1 MMIVQGILGLAA
13 FVFLAWL
20 MSENRRKV
28 SARMILTGLGL
39 QLVVGVILLK
49 LSFFRAIFLHLNK
62 AVTALEQSTAAGSS
76 VVFGYLAGGDPPF
89 DVTNPV
95 AVYLFA
101 FRSLPLVLFMSALS
115 ALLFYWKILPAIVRS
130 FSWALQR
137 SMRIGGAEGLG
148 VAANVF
154 VGMVEA
160 PLLIRPY
167 LKDMTRSELF
177 AVMTCGMAT
186 IAGTVLVLYATM
198 LDAVI
203 PNALGHIL
211 TASII
216 SAPAAI
222 MIAKIMVP
230 ETGEVT
236 SGKLT
241 SVSEYRSSMDAIT
254 KGAMSGIQLLLSIVA
269 MIIVLVAFVH
279 LINIMLSIIPDA
291 GGRAFTLQRL
301 LGYVMAPA
309 MWLAGVPW
317 GEAATAGSL
326 MGTKTVL
333 NELIA
338 YFDLSHLEPGAL
350 SDRSRLIVM
359 YAMCGF
365 ANPGS
370 LGIMIGG
377 MGAMAPERRDEIVAL
392 GFRSIAAG
400 TIATCMT
407 GAVAGLFMG

>member
-89 DVTNPV
+89 DVTNPA

-241 SVSEYRSSMDAIT
+241 PVSEYRSSMDAIT
-254 KGAMSGIQLLLSIVA
+254 KGTMSGIQLLLSIVA

-279 LINIMLSIIPDA
+279 LINIILSVIPDA
-291 GGRAFTLQRL
+291 GGRPITLERL

-377 MGAMAPERRDEIVAL
+377 MGAMAPERREEIVAL

>member
-89 DVTNPV
+89 DVTNPA

-241 SVSEYRSSMDAIT
+241 PVSEYRSSMDAIT
-254 KGAMSGIQLLLSIVA
+254 KGTMSGIQLLLSIVA

-279 LINIMLSIIPDA
+279 LINIILSIIPDA
-291 GGRAFTLQRL
+291 GGRPITLQRL

-333 NELIA
+333 NEL
-338 YFDLSHLEPGAL
+338 
-350 SDRSRLIVM
+350 
-359 YAMCGF
+359 
-365 ANPGS
+365 
-370 LGIMIGG
+370 
-377 MGAMAPERRDEIVAL
+377 
-392 GFRSIAAG
+392 
-400 TIATCMT
+400 
-407 GAVAGLFMG
+407 

>member
-20 MSENRRKV
+20 MSENHRKV
-28 SARMILTGLGL
+28 SFRMILTGLGL
-39 QLVVGVILLK
+39 QLVIGVILLK
-49 LSFFRAIFLHLNK
+49 LSFFRTIFLHLNK

-76 VVFGYLAGGDPPF
+76 VVFGYLAGGDPPY
-89 DVTNPV
+89 DVTNPA

-115 ALLFYWKILPAIVRS
+115 ALLFYWKILPAIVRG

-186 IAGTVLVLYATM
+186 VAGTVLVLYASM

-222 MIAKIMVP
+222 MIAKIMIP
-230 ETGEVT
+230 ETSEVT

-241 SVSEYRSSMDAIT
+241 PVSEYRSSMDAIT
-254 KGAMSGIQLLLSIVA
+254 KGTMSGIQLLLSIVA

-279 LINIMLSIIPDA
+279 LINIILSVIPDA
-291 GGRAFTLQRL
+291 GGRPITLQRL

-309 MWLAGVPW
+309 MWLTGVPW

-350 SDRSRLIVM
+350 SDRSRMIVM

-377 MGAMAPERRDEIVAL
+377 MGAMVPERREEIVAL

-407 GAVAGLFMG
+407 GTVAGLFVR

>member
-89 DVTNPV
+89 DVTNPA

-241 SVSEYRSSMDAIT
+241 PVSEYRSSMDAIT
-254 KGAMSGIQLLLSIVA
+254 KGTMSGIQLLLSIVA

-279 LINIMLSIIPDA
+279 LINIILSIIPDA
-291 GGRAFTLQRL
+291 GGRPITLQRL

-338 YFDLSHLEPGAL
+338 YFDLSHLEPGTL

-377 MGAMAPERRDEIVAL
+377 MGAMAPERREEIVAL